1 MKVKNNK
8 KGITL
13 LWDIHQRKAS
23 KTAALSTREVS
34 PVHLY
39 NIYTG
44 TYICEHCSSTR
55 RWVDHKKSARKH
67 NYLQFTRRPR
77 QRDPSFTFFLTE
89 ISLLFSWQRYLF
101 LFPDRDLSLFPDRDI
116 SFIFSWQR
124 YIYISLSLSLTF
136 SCTSCQG
143 PAGSAPEWVSAWV
156 SELQWPGR
164 TLAST
169 PPPPGWW
176 PRGSRT
182 APGCGAG
189 SASPAPSAR
198 PLSRPCPTVGYKYN

>member
-1 MKVKNNK
+1 MKIKNNK

-55 RWVDHKKSARKH
+55 RWVDHKKSAIKH

-89 ISLLFSWQRYLF
+89 IYLF
-101 LFPDRDLSLFPDRDI
+101 YFPDRDI
-116 SFIFSWQR
+116 SFFFLTETSLYFLTEISLFIFLTKI
-124 YIYISLSLSLTF
+124 YIYLSLSLSYIFLYI
-136 SCTSCQG
+136 
-143 PAGSAPEWVSAWV
+143 
-156 SELQWPGR
+156 
-164 TLAST
+164 
-169 PPPPGWW
+169 
-176 PRGSRT
+176 
-182 APGCGAG
+182 
-189 SASPAPSAR
+189 
-198 PLSRPCPTVGYKYN
+198 LSRSCW